1 LYQNKAN
8 FLKRAI
14 LKKKYFNMREN
25 FLDSKI
31 KKIYYSQRNLGKVYF
46 LIKKFLLKKMRIL

>member
-14 LKKKYFNMREN
+14 LKKN
-25 FLDSKI
+25 FL
-31 KKIYYSQRNLGKVYF
+31 KKKKVILEPALEKQLGEV
-46 LIKKFLLKKMRIL
+46 LTNHI